1 VSLLGLAT
9 VVFIVGVLKLH
20 PSFTELGAN
29 LLLTPPGHDASRYW
43 FLAVSILGAFTT
55 PYLFYF
61 YSSGISEDEWDEQ
74 YLPVNRAIAAM
85 GMGFGS
91 LISLAVLV
99 IAALLFQPR
108 GI

>member
-1 VSLLGLAT
+1 VIEKGVSLLGLVT
-9 VVFIVGVLKLH
+9 VVFI
-20 PSFTELGAN
+20 
-29 LLLTPPGHDASRYW
+29 
-43 FLAVSILGAFTT
+43 

-61 YSSGISEDEWDEQ
+61 YSSGAIEDEWDEQ

-99 IAALLFQPR
+99 NAALLFQPR
-108 GI
+108 GIQVEHYAQ